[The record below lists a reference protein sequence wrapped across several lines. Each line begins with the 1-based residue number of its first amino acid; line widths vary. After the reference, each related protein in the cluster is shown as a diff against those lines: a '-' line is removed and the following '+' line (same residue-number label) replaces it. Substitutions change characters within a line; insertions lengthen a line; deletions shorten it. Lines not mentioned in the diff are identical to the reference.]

1 MYRGTKI
8 VATIGP
14 ASTDFDILVKMIRAG
29 VDVVR
34 LNFSHGRAQDHI
46 DRAALVRRAA
56 AECGREVAIMADM
69 QGPKIRVGKFEEGK
83 IFLNNGDNFILDA
96 KWGENGELGNQERVG
111 LDYKALPRDVRPGD
125 KLLLNDGLIVLVV
138 DKVVGSEIY
147 TTTKVGGELSNNK
160 GINRQGGGLTAPAL
174 TSKDMEDIKTAM
186 SFQADYL
193 AISFPKSA
201 TDMEMARQLANIA
214 GEPFSHKPMMI
225 AKIERAEAIP
235 VLQEIL
241 DASDGIMVARGDLAV
256 EVGNAA
262 VPALQKRM
270 IRMARESNKLAITAT
285 QMMESMIVNAVPTRA
300 EVSDVANAVL
310 DGTDAV
316 MTSAETASGKY
327 PIETV
332 EMMSA
337 VCVEAEQSEYNKL
350 EADFLNVK
358 FTRIDQSIAY
368 GTLFTAHHL
377 GVKAIVALT
386 ESGSTALWMSRH
398 SIDTPIFALTPSQT
412 TQRKASLYRNVRS
425 FHLMQEGG
433 SHAVLRKAEEL
444 LMREGVVRKGD
455 LIVVTWGSPMGQAGG
470 TNALKIVRVG
480 DAENFMK
487 ESS

>member
-1 MYRGTKI
+1 MFRGTKI

-14 ASTDFDILVKMIRAG
+14 ASSEPDMLVRMIRAG

-34 LNFSHGRAQDHI
+34 LNFSHGTAADHI
-46 DRAALVRRAA
+46 ARANAVRAAA

-83 IFLNNGDNFILDA
+83 IMLEQGDKFILDA
-96 KWGENGELGNQERVG
+96 KWGENGEKGNQERVG
-111 LDYKALPRDVRPGD
+111 LDYKALPRDVKPGD

-138 DKVVGSEIY
+138 DKVVGHEIC
-147 TTTKVGGELSNNK
+147 TTVKVGGELSNNK

-174 TSKDMEDIKTAM
+174 TAKDMEDIKTAM

-214 GEPFSHKPMMI
+214 GEQYHHKPMMI

-270 IRMARESNKLAITAT
+270 IKMARASNKLAITAT
-285 QMMESMIVNAVPTRA
+285 QMMESMIFNAVPTRA

-332 EMMSA
+332 EMMA
-337 VCVEAEQSEYNKL
+337 AICVEAELSEYNTL
-350 EADFLNVK
+350 DADFLNVK

-377 GVKAIVALT
+377 GVKAIAALT

-398 SIDTPIFALTPSQT
+398 RVDTPIFALTPIVS
-412 TQRKASLYRNVRS
+412 TQRKVSLYRNVHAY
-425 FHLMQEGG
+425 HLTQQGD
-433 SHAVLRKAEEL
+433 SSAVLRQAED
-444 LMREGVVRKGD
+444 LMVAKGIVKKGD
-455 LIVVTWGSPMGQAGG
+455 MIVCTWGEPMGQVGG

-480 DAENFMK
+480 EFD
-487 ESS
+487 